1 MTSRRLSRIT
11 VSVVVAVAALA
22 SGVLASSYA
31 GVGATTASSRVTF
44 RDSARIH
51 VVSTDRL
58 DDRQYAVRVLSP
70 ALGRPVDVRV
80 LLPRGYDPSSS
91 KRYPV
96 LYLFHGTSGRA
107 SDWVQAGEAEATT
120 ERLPVITVMPD
131 AGFDGNGGSWFTD
144 WVDTTTQLGPSRWE
158 TFHIKHVIPWIDA
171 NLRTVRS
178 RYGRAVAG
186 LSQGGFGSMTY
197 AARHPDLFCSV
208 ASFSGAPEIAR
219 DPDVAVGATAV
230 IYATA
235 YGLDGVQPEAMF
247 GSRVTNAVNWNGHDP
262 ASLIDNLRATSIHL
276 WTATGAN
283 GPYDPAPN
291 PTGTGIE
298 FLTHVSTDR
307 FHQHLVEA
315 DVPSSYHDYTYGT
328 HTWAYWA
335 RDLQQYVRAM
345 MRDFAHPRRPVST
358 TYTSID
364 KRWTQWGWRVAFDRA
379 AAQEFSEL
387 SYGNGSGFTL
397 TGSGT
402 AAVRTPRFYRP
413 GEALRV
419 SGIGATRVLHADRAG
434 RLRLSVPLAAGA
446 ATVRIVRDLSGGA
459 ASGR

>member
-1 MTSRRLSRIT
+1 MIASAGAA
-11 VSVVVAVAALA
+11 VAVLA
-22 SGVLASSYA
+22 SGVVA
-31 GVGATTASSRVTF
+31 TASGAAPATAPAVAFHDSRH
-44 RDSARIH
+44 IH
-51 VVSTDRL
+51 VVSTARL

-70 ALGRPVDVRV
+70 ALGRPVDIRV
-80 LLPRGYDPSSS
+80 LLPRGYDPRAAR
-91 KRYPV
+91 RYPV

-107 SDWVQAGEAEATT
+107 SDWVERGEVEATT

-131 AGFDGNGGSWFTD
+131 AGFDGNGGGWFTD
-144 WVDTTTQLGPSRWE
+144 WVDRTTALGPSRWE
-158 TFHIKHVIPWIDA
+158 TFHIRHVIPWVDA
-171 NLRTVRS
+171 NLHTIRS
-178 RYGRAVAG
+178 RAGRAVAG
-186 LSQGGFGSMTY
+186 LSQGGFGSTTY

-247 GSRVTNAVNWNGHDP
+247 GSRVTRAVNWAGHDP
-262 ASLIDNLRATSIHL
+262 ASLIDNLRATAIHL

-283 GPYDPAPN
+283 GPYDPEPN
-291 PTGTGIE
+291 PGATGIE
-298 FLTHVSTDR
+298 FLTHVSTEH

-315 DVPSSYHDYTYGT
+315 DVPSRYHDYTYGT

-345 MRDFAHPRRPVST
+345 MHDFAHPRRPVST

-379 AAQEFSEL
+379 ADQEFSEL
-387 SYGNGSGFTL
+387 SYGSRGGFTL

-402 AAVRTPRFYRP
+402 ASVRTPRFYAP

-419 SGIGATRVLHADRAG
+419 SGLGATRVVHADEDG
-434 RLRLSVPLAAGA
+434 RLRLSVPLTAGRA
-446 ATVRIVRDLSGGA
+446 SVRLTSAG
-459 ASGR
+459 